1 MPFLPEANAALE
13 DRRSPAERTLQ
24 NRCIVNKGSRTSS
37 TFRFRKALSPCNW
50 SAISNSPAS
59 PDQPFAASMPELID
73 RPMSKPSQ
81 KTSSRAKAPEAAPID
96 PLALPVTRDDVIL
109 GYRMIFGRDP
119 ESEVAINYH
128 IGQHADVGA
137 MRDMLIAHSQFRT
150 TASGPRV
157 DRGKWVMTEIFGA
170 MRMWVDLHDIG
181 VSRGCILG
189 DWEQAETRYMREKI
203 GLGDT
208 VIDIGANIG
217 WFSLLAA
224 ARCGD
229 SGHVHAFEPHP
240 VIARYLNR
248 SIHDS
253 RVDNRVT
260 LHQLALDE
268 KRGEA
273 VLGARANT
281 NNPGHNW
288 LLGAHE
294 KSDAQFDRHK
304 VATARL
310 DDLLPDATPAIIKI
324 DVEGAEA
331 RVMRGA
337 RDLLRRAKPLVLSE
351 LFPEQLKAVSG
362 VTASDFIGEMAQLGY
377 QCWELGH
384 AGPTRKLKDFPD
396 NASASYVSVV
406 FEPA

>member
-1 MPFLPEANAALE
+1 
-13 DRRSPAERTLQ
+13 
-24 NRCIVNKGSRTSS
+24 
-37 TFRFRKALSPCNW
+37 
-50 SAISNSPAS
+50 
-59 PDQPFAASMPELID
+59 MPEPIGKPL
-73 RPMSKPSQ
+73 SKPSK
-81 KTSSRAKAPEAAPID
+81 KTTAHAAAPQAASVD
-96 PLALPVTRDDVIL
+96 PLALPVTREDVIL

-128 IGQHADVGA
+128 IGQHPDVGA

-157 DRGKWVMTEIFGA
+157 DRGKWVMTEVFGDL
-170 MRMWVDLHDIG
+170 RMWVDLHDIG

-189 DWEQAETRYMREKI
+189 DWEQPESRYMREKV

-217 WFSLLAA
+217 WFTLLAA

-253 RVDNRVT
+253 RIDDRVT
-260 LHQLALDE
+260 VHRLALDE
-268 KRGEA
+268 KKGEA
-273 VLGARANT
+273 VLGARTDT

-288 LLGAHE
+288 LLGAQE
-294 KSDAQFDRHK
+294 KGDVQFDRHK
-304 VATARL
+304 VTTARL
-310 DDLLPDATPAIIKI
+310 DDLLPDSSPTVIKI

-337 RDLLRRAKPLVLSE
+337 REMLRRARPLVLSE

-377 QCWELGH
+377 QCWELGQS
-384 AGPTRKLKDFPD
+384 GPTRKLTDFPD
-396 NASASYVSVV
+396 NASASYISVV

>member
-1 MPFLPEANAALE
+1 
-13 DRRSPAERTLQ
+13 
-24 NRCIVNKGSRTSS
+24 
-37 TFRFRKALSPCNW
+37 
-50 SAISNSPAS
+50 
-59 PDQPFAASMPELID
+59 MPEPIGK
-73 RPMSKPSQ
+73 PMSKSSQ
-81 KTSSRAKAPEAAPID
+81 KISAKVPAPYVAPVD
-96 PLALPVTRDDVIL
+96 PLALPVTRDDVIF

-157 DRGKWVMTEIFGA
+157 DRGKWVMTEVFGD

-189 DWEQAETRYMREKI
+189 DWEQPESRYMREKI

-217 WFSLLAA
+217 WFTLLAA

-248 SIHDS
+248 SVQDS
-253 RVDNRVT
+253 RIDSRVT

-288 LLGAHE
+288 LLGNHE
-294 KSDAQFDRHK
+294 KSDTQFDRHK

-310 DDLLPDATPAIIKI
+310 DDLLPDVSPTVIKI

-337 RDLLRRAKPLVLSE
+337 REMLRRARPLVLSE

-362 VTASDFIGEMAQLGY
+362 VTVADFIGEMAQLGY
-377 QCWELGH
+377 RCRELGQ
-384 AGPTRKLKDFPD
+384 AGPTHTLTDFPA
-396 NASASYVSVV
+396 NASASYISVV